1 MDSRYHE
8 IMKRIH
14 NTPALHSRDV
24 REYISGFVD
33 GEGCFSVSFSKR
45 PRFIVGW
52 ETKPSFSVS
61 QNRDRAQ
68 QLFIMQKHFGCGFMR
83 DGKIDKTIKYEVRRL
98 NDLLEKVIPHFE
110 RYPLLS
116 AKQRDVESLK
126 AVCLLMKENKHI
138 TAEGIRTIL
147 PIAFRMNGSG
157 KRRYMQKDILEFMRM
172 QMKV

>member
-1 MDSRYHE
+1 MGFRYHE
-8 IMKRIH
+8 CMKRTH
-14 NTPALHSRDV
+14 NTPALQQRNV
-24 REYISGFVD
+24 AEYVSGFVD
-33 GEGCFSVSFSKR
+33 GEGCFSVSFTKR
-45 PRFIVGW
+45 PRFLVGW

-83 DGKIDKTIKYEVRRL
+83 DGKIDNTIKYEIRRL

-116 AKQRDVESLK
+116 SKQRDVELFK
-126 AVCLLMKENKHI
+126 AVCLIMKRNEH
-138 TAEGIRTIL
+138 RTVKGLQRIL
-147 PIAFRMNGSG
+147 PLAFRMNGSG
-157 KRRYMQKDILEFMRM
+157 KRRYSQKDILTFMKQ